1 MLGRGKIA
9 ASLVAAALLG
19 STPAIAQSAWQ
30 NTPGW
35 QNNAWDR
42 DAFWRDAPSDIR
54 QRIDWLQRRI
64 DRGVQDGTLTR
75 SESRNLYRQLNMI
88 RRDARRGYMTAERR
102 DRLQARLD
110 DLGRSIRWQRR
121 DGDRFGYNDDRFR
134 TDYDAARYYR
144 DDPRYRERRLS
155 YEDEVY
161 RGSDGR
167 YYCKRSD
174 GTTGLI
180 VGAIGGGVLGNVID
194 GGRNRVGGTLIGG
207 ALGAIL
213 GTAIDRNS
221 SNNDLRC
228 R

>member
-1 MLGRGKIA
+1 MVRRGKTL
-9 ASLVAAALLG
+9 ASLVVLALLG
-19 STPAIAQSAWQ
+19 STPAVAQPSSWSAAR
-30 NTPGW
+30 G
-35 QNNAWDR
+35 WDR
-42 DAFWRDAPSDIR
+42 ETFWRDAPTDVR

-64 DRGVQDGTLTR
+64 DRGVSDGSL
-75 SESRNLYRQLNMI
+75 SRREANDLYRRLNVI
-88 RRDARRGYMTAERR
+88 RRDARRGYMTPERR

-110 DLGRSIRWQRR
+110 DLSRQIRWQRR
-121 DGDRFGYNDDRFR
+121 DGDRAGYRDDNRFV

-144 DDPRYRERRLS
+144 DDPRYTERRLS
-155 YEDEVY
+155 YDDEVY

-194 GGRNRVGGTLIGG
+194 GGRNRVAGTLLGG
-207 ALGAIL
+207 ALGAML
-213 GTAIDRNS
+213 GTTIDRNS
-221 SNNDLRC
+221 ANNDLRC